1 MKKNIVLAVGLLLG
15 LTTSAQENKPDTM
28 RLNLGETEVLIIK
41 TAKGTVIID
50 SDDETELNDT
60 VDASNGVKDDDERNY
75 SNDGRWSGI
84 DFGTTMLMNPSFQA
98 SFPND
103 KQWENDPA
111 KSFLW
116 NWNITDYR
124 FNLYK
129 EHIGI
134 TTGLGLQFM
143 QVGFRN
149 NYLLNENADSI
160 WVVSDTVNNYTK
172 NKLRATYLQI
182 PLLLEFNTNSDEDK
196 SFHVQAGIVG
206 GVRIGSNIKRKIE
219 NEGFEAKEKRKGT
232 YGLSPFKMDAT
243 VRVGYGSWGAFAN
256 YAFLPMFDTAK
267 TSEAYP
273 LSFGLSY
280 SFD

>member
-1 MKKNIVLAVGLLLG
+1 MKRNTLLVFGLLLG
-15 LTTSAQENKPDTM
+15 FTATAQENDPDTM
-28 RLNLGETEVLIIK
+28 RLNLQKTQILIIKNQKGVDVEIGVGETEV
-41 TAKGTVIID
+41 
-50 SDDETELNDT
+50 NDT
-60 VDASNGVKDDDERNY
+60 VDASNGVQDDDERNY

-84 DFGTTMLMNPSFQA
+84 DVGTTMLMNPSFQA

-182 PLLLEFNTNSDEDK
+182 PLLLEFNTSSNKNK
-196 SFHVQAGIVG
+196 SFHVQAGIIG
-206 GVRIGSNIKRKIE
+206 GVRIGSRIKRKIE
-219 NEGFEAKEKRKGT
+219 NDGFEAKEKRKGT
-232 YGLSPFKMDAT
+232 YGLNPFKVDAT
-243 VRVGYGSWGAFAN
+243 VRVGYGRWGAFAN

-280 SFD
+280 VFN